1 MAGDSLDNG
10 GRLEK
15 CFRQKFTATHVR
27 SRRRRVCVWE
37 DEDEEAIIN
46 NSCAWIARHSNSG
59 GMQAAE
65 NLLRINL

>member
-1 MAGDSLDNG
+1 MADDLKSAFA
-10 GRLEK
+10 RSSPPHTLEV
-15 CFRQKFTATHVR
+15 FVV
-27 SRRRRVCVWE
+27 VCVWEDE

-59 GMQAAE
+59 GGMQAAE